1 MKKWNDVYQMVK
13 NGDLDASL
21 LKTGCE
27 DLKAA
32 RERAAQVMEGFKESF
47 GATEDTMVALCSAPG
62 RTEICGNHT
71 DHQHGRVL
79 AAAVNLG
86 FSGMCRI
93 KRNECCAFSV
103 RRLAND
109 KC

>member
-1 MKKWNDVYQMVK
+1 MKKWNDVYRMVK

-47 GATEDTMVALCSAPG
+47 GATKIRWLHFVLRLGVQKSV
-62 RTEICGNHT
+62 EIIPIISM
-71 DHQHGRVL
+71 D
-79 AAAVNLG
+79 
-86 FSGMCRI
+86 
-93 KRNECCAFSV
+93 ECW
-103 RRLAND
+103 RQQ
-109 KC
+109 

>member
-32 RERAAQVMEGFKESF
+32 RERAAQVMDCLLYTSRGRKAFQNDASVESTGNF
-47 GATEDTMVALCSAPG
+47 TDLYFTQDG
-62 RTEICGNHT
+62 R
-71 DHQHGRVL
+71 D
-79 AAAVNLG
+79 
-86 FSGMCRI
+86 F
-93 KRNECCAFSV
+93 
-103 RRLAND
+103 
-109 KC
+109 

>member
-1 MKKWNDVYQMVK
+1 MKKWNDVYRMVK

-27 DLKAA
+27 NLKAA
-32 RERAAQVMEGFKESF
+32 RERATHVMEGFKESF
-47 GATEDTMVALCSAPG
+47 GATEDTMVALCSAAWAYRNLWKSYRSSAWTSAG
-62 RTEICGNHT
+62 RSSES
-71 DHQHGRVL
+71 
-79 AAAVNLG
+79 G

>member
-1 MKKWNDVYQMVK
+1 MKKWNEVYRMVK

-27 DLKAA
+27 NLKAA
-32 RERAAQVMEGFKESF
+32 RERATHVMEGFKESF

-79 AAAVNLG
+79 AAASG

-103 RRLAND
+103 RRLDND

>member
-27 DLKAA
+27 NLKAA
-32 RERAAQVMEGFKESF
+32 RERATHVMEGFKESF

-62 RTEICGNHT
+62 RTEIIPIISM
-71 DHQHGRVL
+71 D
-79 AAAVNLG
+79 
-86 FSGMCRI
+86 
-93 KRNECCAFSV
+93 ECW
-103 RRLAND
+103 RQQ
-109 KC
+109 